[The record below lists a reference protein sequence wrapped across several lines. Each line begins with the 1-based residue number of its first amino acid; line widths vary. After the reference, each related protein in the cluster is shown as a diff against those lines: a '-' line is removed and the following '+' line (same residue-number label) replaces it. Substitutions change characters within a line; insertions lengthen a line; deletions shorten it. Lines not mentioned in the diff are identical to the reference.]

1 MKIKKY
7 FNYFFS
13 TFLVIPF
20 FIFGQRSNDVY
31 KNVRKNQ
38 SLIND
43 VYRQVITNYV
53 DDIDLEVSLS
63 V

>member
-7 FNYFFS
+7 SNYIFRYV
-13 TFLVIPF
+13 LVIPF
-20 FIFGQRSNDVY
+20 VVLGQGSNDVY

-53 DDIDLEVSLS
+53 DDIDLDSLRN
-63 V
+63 